1 LDTPKFHGY
10 RDTIVYKAVVL
21 HDTKHFKVFETV
33 VFLITIVFP
42 INLEKTK
49 LPNRT
54 LVLTGFSGAL
64 LI

>member
-33 VFLITIVFP
+33 VFLITMVSP
-42 INLEKTK
+42 KYSGKTK
-49 LPNRT
+49 VPNRP
-54 LVLTGFSGAL
+54 
-64 LI
+64 